1 MSDQN
6 NVTPDQ
12 TSQPA
17 TNAGFSNLDRL
28 PPPAQFAS
36 PPRDPS
42 LPNIY
47 YAKNYMND
55 DVPKFRHTSEAN
67 LTAYG
72 SLFGISAIEV

>member
-1 MSDQN
+1 MSDQTN
-6 NVTPDQ
+6 LTPDQ

-47 YAKNYMND
+47 YAK
-55 DVPKFRHTSEAN
+55 T
-67 LTAYG
+67 T
-72 SLFGISAIEV
+72 